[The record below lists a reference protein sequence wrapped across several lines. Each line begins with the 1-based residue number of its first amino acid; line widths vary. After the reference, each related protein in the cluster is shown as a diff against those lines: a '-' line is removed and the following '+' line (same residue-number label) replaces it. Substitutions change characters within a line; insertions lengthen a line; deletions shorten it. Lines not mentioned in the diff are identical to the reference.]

1 MKKKT
6 LALFL
11 AATLIAGSLAGC
23 GSKKTNEPQNE
34 SAKQEE
40 TQKEEPEQSEERY
53 LIWRLS
59 SEPKQWDPTN
69 NSESVSDGIV
79 KQYLKVLQY
88 LQQMVLDL
96 VWLKNGM
103 YQRTEKHIHYI

>member
-23 GSKKTNEPQNE
+23 GGKKTNEPQNE

-40 TQKEEPEQSEERY
+40 VQKEEPEESEERY

-69 NSESVSDGIV
+69 NSESVSDENS
-79 KQYLKVLQY
+79 YLKDLQY
-88 LQQMVLDL
+88 LQLMDLDRVLQ
-96 VWLKNGM
+96 KNGM
-103 YQRTEKHIHYI
+103 YQKTERHIHFI

>member
-23 GSKKTNEPQNE
+23 DSKKTNEPQNE

-40 TQKEEPEQSEERY
+40 TSER
-53 LIWRLS
+53 
-59 SEPKQWDPTN
+59 
-69 NSESVSDGIV
+69 
-79 KQYLKVLQY
+79 
-88 LQQMVLDL
+88 
-96 VWLKNGM
+96 
-103 YQRTEKHIHYI
+103 RTRTK